1 MATRARHFAR
11 EALFLRHRARAASGA
26 RRRGAVWGELSSHEG
41 DAAPSQRAR
50 TRERTRLKNE
60 TEIV

>member
-1 MATRARHFAR
+1 
-11 EALFLRHRARAASGA
+11 
-26 RRRGAVWGELSSHEG
+26 VWGELSSHEG